1 MFGVP
6 KLIARKMV
14 IKLCLEKDLY
24 QLLKTSILDWPNKKS
39 EK

>member
-14 IKLCLEKDLY
+14 IKRNY
-24 QLLKTSILDWPNKKS
+24 VLKRETTHTRQTAKS
-39 EK
+39 LV